1 MKSLIVDQLKEYGFH
16 VSSHVNQYLRSSP
29 PSPYLHELILDYPS
43 RGGKM
48 MRPGI
53 CISTARAFGAQLE
66 ETIPFAASIEL
77 LHNALLIHDDIQDE
91 SEERRGRPTLH
102 ELHGVPL
109 AINAGDTLLMLALG
123 PMFQRCQ
130 QYGSRIGQ
138 KILDF
143 TLRMAQETAEGQAL
157 DIGWRRDNR
166 LDIDV
171 ADYLKMVMKKTA
183 WMSTIWPAQIG
194 VLIGGKGR
202 VDPDIITKFAFFLG
216 TCFQIQDDLLNL
228 IPNSGYGKEAMGDL
242 YEGKKTL
249 MLIHLRQNSSP
260 AEVEEID
267 LILSRSR
274 TQRNEQDVRWLYE
287 EMEAKGSLNY
297 ARTVAEALAGAA
309 LYEYSLAFEALPAS
323 LDKEFMQALPLWILN
338 K

>member
-1 MKSLIVDQLKEYGFH
+1 MHHIVALLKEYGAH
-16 VSSHVNQYLRSSP
+16 VLSHANQYLQSCP
-29 PSPYLHELILDYPS
+29 PSPYLHDLIIDYPN

-53 CISTARAFGAQLE
+53 CISTARAFGAELE
-66 ETIPFAASIEL
+66 ETIPFATSIEL

-102 ELHGVPL
+102 ALHGVPL

-123 PMFQRCQ
+123 PLFQRCQ
-130 QYGSRIGQ
+130 QYGSRVGQ
-138 KILDF
+138 LILEF

-166 LDIDV
+166 LDINV
-171 ADYLKMVMKKTA
+171 ADYLQMVLKKTA

-202 VDPDIITKFAFFLG
+202 ANPESVTKFGFFLG
-216 TCFQIQDDLLNL
+216 ACFQIQDDLLNL
-228 IPNSGYGKEAMGDL
+228 IPNNGYGKEAMGDL

-249 MLIHLRQNSSP
+249 MLIHLRQNSSRD
-260 AEVEEID
+260 EVAEID
-267 LILSRSR
+267 RILRAPR
-274 TQRNEQDVRWLYE
+274 TNKSEADVSWLFHQ
-287 EMEAKGSLNY
+287 MERKGSIVY
-297 ARTVAEALAGAA
+297 ARTVAEALTGAA
-309 LYEYSLAFEALPAS
+309 LHEFSLAFAHLPAS
-323 LDKEFMQALPLWILN
+323 ADKDFMQSLPLWILN